1 MPWSIFRHYLQKYKK
16 FFYRNRVPWA
26 KPENIKVDDIT
37 MTVVIKTKGGR
48 FIKNENPVC
57 KSLFKGLRV
66 VYATKGGVV
75 GVAIPSGVVGRLGWV
90 RNCAVSD

>member
-1 MPWSIFRHYLQKYKK
+1 
-16 FFYRNRVPWA
+16 
-26 KPENIKVDDIT
+26 

-75 GVAIPSGVVGRLGWV
+75 GVAFASGIVSRFGVVG
-90 RNCAVSD
+90 NYAVSGDSLQLGTDSLLVLVEYQS

>member
-1 MPWSIFRHYLQKYKK
+1 
-16 FFYRNRVPWA
+16 
-26 KPENIKVDDIT
+26 

-48 FIKNENPVC
+48 FIKNENPMC

-66 VYATKGGVV
+66 VYATKGGDR

-90 RNCAVSD
+90 RICAVCGLVVEIVVLLGTDSLLVLVEYQS